1 MAAPKAGVALCRGGR
16 AVRSELGYRQQKS
29 TRKAAR
35 SLGITHSMLVRP
47 LAKYHIQKEADVE

>member
-1 MAAPKAGVALCRGGR
+1 M
-16 AVRSELGYRQQKS
+16 GYRQQKS

-35 SLGITHSMLVRP
+35 SLGITHSMLVRR